1 MIIHKK
7 FRRFTSWPLYEL
19 NLDGRDLSE
28 YLEPA
33 EYVALDVATR
43 VDGSD
48 VGEEVQSAYDA
59 LLRLIK
65 RDFRKGKRTA
75 LVFSKP
81 SELQRA
87 EQRFI
92 KALYNYDYDATT
104 VNRIVIAIHKWGGCW
119 EPETPRK
126 VDMTMGTYF
135 DKENALGYDLSLYL
149 TPVHSLALH
158 NLTNSE
164 ARVSG
169 ALDDATWQTTTRFAA
184 RSLFAPDSSQLER
197 AEERCRKACDN
208 LREKLEYE
216 GLASEDAEVYVAAV
230 CAWARCETPKIQPDE
245 EEDEPEENNDVE

>member
-7 FRRFTSWPLYEL
+7 FRRFTSWTLYEL

-33 EYVALDVATR
+33 EYVALDVVAR
-43 VDGSD
+43 VDESD
-48 VGEEVQSAYDA
+48 VGEEIRSAFKA

-65 RDFRKGKRTA
+65 RDFRKGKQTA
-75 LVFSKP
+75 LVFSEP
-81 SELQRA
+81 GELQRA

-135 DKENALGYDLSLYL
+135 DKKNALGYDLSLYL

-158 NLTNSE
+158 NLTNAE
-164 ARVSG
+164 YRVES
-169 ALDDATWQTTTRFAA
+169 ALDKATWQATMRFAA

-230 CAWARCETPKIQPDE
+230 RAWARCETPKIQPDE
-245 EEDEPEENNDVE
+245 KEDEPEENDDVE

>member
-1 MIIHKK
+1 MIIHKR
-7 FRRFTSWPLYEL
+7 FRRFASFPFYEL

-48 VGEEVQSAYDA
+48 AGEEVQSAYNA

-75 LVFSKP
+75 LVFSEP
-81 SELQRA
+81 GELQRA
-87 EQRFI
+87 EERFV
-92 KALYNYDYDATT
+92 KALRDYNYDTTT
-104 VNRIVIAIHKWGGCW
+104 VDRIVIAIHKWGGCW

-169 ALDDATWQTTTRFAA
+169 ALDDATWQATTRFAA

-230 CAWARCETPKIQPDE
+230 RAWSRCETPKIQPE
-245 EEDEPEENNDVE
+245 EEAEDEGEDENVE